1 MRVGFTR
8 VGLQCRVAVLM
19 IRATGMK
26 QPLNP
31 GRKQMKPLFP
41 NLIGAAAT
49 VRSLAK
55 KARVVGMLILAV
67 GFLATPMLMPST
79 GNAEDAR
86 VAKSMTSLKDQTA
99 KLGTPMIEGND
110 PVGGKDAP
118 ALYFGS
124 TKINNNF
131 TVVDEV
137 ANEDGRGMT
146 ATLFVKGGDEYIRAA
161 TNVPK
166 PDGSGR
172 AIGTVLAGPAL
183 EAIKAGNAYYG
194 KVPILGTPYVTG
206 YEPIKDASGAI
217 IGVYYVG
224 YSQDD
229 LRAKVE
235 GRLAYAK
242 TLLGITDS
250 QAAAWKAYEDVSR
263 TNVQS
268 LRAARQGMMIAEQSG
283 LAIDRMHAQTGMMQA
298 QLDAMKAL
306 QPVTEA
312 LYMALTPEQ
321 KQRADAVLLLLGSSG
336 GVEF

>member
-1 MRVGFTR
+1 
-8 VGLQCRVAVLM
+8 
-19 IRATGMK
+19 
-26 QPLNP
+26 
-31 GRKQMKPLFP
+31 MKPIFP
-41 NLIGAAAT
+41 SLIPAAAT

-55 KARVVGMLILAV
+55 KARVVGMLTLAV

-79 GNAEDAR
+79 GNAQDAR
-86 VAKSMTSLKDQTA
+86 VTKSMATLKVQTA
-99 KLGTPMIEGND
+99 KLGAPRIEGND
-110 PVGGKDAP
+110 LVGGKDAP

-137 ANEDGRGMT
+137 AKEDGRGMT

-172 AIGTVLAGPAL
+172 AIGTILAGPAL
-183 EAIKAGNAYYG
+183 EALKTGKAYYG

-217 IGVYYVG
+217 IGAYYVG

-229 LRAKVE
+229 LQARVE

-242 TLLGITDS
+242 TLLGISDRE
-250 QAAAWKAYEDVSR
+250 AAAWKAYEDVSR
-263 TNVQS
+263 ANVQS
-268 LRAARQGMMIAEQSG
+268 LRAAGQAMMIAEQLGS
-283 LAIDRMHAQTGMMQA
+283 AIDRMHAQTSIMQA
-298 QLDAMKAL
+298 RLDAMKAL
-306 QPVTEA
+306 QPATET
-312 LYMALTPEQ
+312 LYKALTPEQ
-321 KQRADAVLLLLGSSG
+321 RERADAVLLLLGSSG
-336 GVEF
+336 GVKFEP

>member
-1 MRVGFTR
+1 
-8 VGLQCRVAVLM
+8 
-19 IRATGMK
+19 
-26 QPLNP
+26 
-31 GRKQMKPLFP
+31 MKPIFP
-41 NLIGAAAT
+41 SLIAASAE
-49 VRSLAK
+49 VRPLAK

-67 GFLATPMLMPST
+67 GFLVTPILMPSA
-79 GNAEDAR
+79 GNAQDAR
-86 VAKSMTSLKDQTA
+86 VAKSMAALKDQTA
-99 KLGTPMIEGND
+99 KLGAPKIDGTE

-124 TKINNNF
+124 TKMNNNF

-137 ANEDGRGMT
+137 TKEDGRGMT
-146 ATLFVKGGDEYIRAA
+146 ATLFVKGGDEYIRVA

-183 EAIKAGNAYYG
+183 ESIKTGKAYYG
-194 KVPILGTPYVTG
+194 KAPILGTPYVTG

-224 YSQDD
+224 YSQSD
-229 LRAKVE
+229 LDAKVE

-250 QAAAWKAYEDVSR
+250 EAAAWKAYEDVSR
-263 TNVQS
+263 ANVQGIQAAQ
-268 LRAARQGMMIAEQSG
+268 RAMMTAEQSG
-283 LAIDRMHAQTGMMQA
+283 SAIDRMQAQTGMMQA
-298 QLDAMKAL
+298 RLDAMKAL

-312 LYMALTPEQ
+312 LYKALTPEQ
-321 KQRADAVLLLLGSSG
+321 QQRADVVLLLLGSTG
-336 GVEF
+336 GAVEF